1 MGIFA
6 TTSTTRLVC
15 TDKEHGVS
23 FNIISAVLFQAT
35 KLSYAYTVDLEKIY
49 DHMVPIYCRLIRYSK
64 VLGIDLL
71 LLFSSVID
79 EKYLFSWKL
88 DILKIE

>member
-1 MGIFA
+1 MTLLSFSVSINAKGRYRIFGFHIQARRTDNTLETEEQDTPMGIFA

-35 KLSYAYTVDLEKIY
+35 KLSYA
-49 DHMVPIYCRLIRYSK
+49 
-64 VLGIDLL
+64 
-71 LLFSSVID
+71 
-79 EKYLFSWKL
+79 
-88 DILKIE
+88 